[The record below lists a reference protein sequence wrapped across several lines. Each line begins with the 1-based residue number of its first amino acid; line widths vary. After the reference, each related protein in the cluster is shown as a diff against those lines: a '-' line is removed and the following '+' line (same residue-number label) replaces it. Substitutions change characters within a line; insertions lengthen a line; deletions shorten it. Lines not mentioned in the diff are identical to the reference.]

1 MKGLALAGLLTGLT
15 EAFVANPFEVVKVRL
30 QTDQQK
36 FSSVNTLISLLTFR
50 FLESIFDFLLNSK
63 KAHLTRPS

>member
-1 MKGLALAGLLTGLT
+1 MINHVFLVESLLKGLALAGLLTGLT

-36 FSSVNTLISLLTFR
+36 FSAVNILIGYTFR
-50 FLESIFDFLLNSK
+50 LLK
-63 KAHLTRPS
+63 TKFY

>member
-36 FSSVNTLISLLTFR
+36 FSSVNTLISLTFR